1 MAKIDTRLPK
11 GMRDFLPGE
20 VIKREYV
27 IGIITEIFQTFGFE
41 PIYTP
46 ALEMLDTLLGKSG
59 EEADK
64 LIFHAQHPGG
74 KEELALRY
82 DLTVP
87 LARYVAMHEHDLNT
101 PFRRYH
107 IAPVWRGDR
116 PQKGRYREFF
126 QCDVDIVGV
135 KSMAADAEIV
145 SLLVTAL
152 GRLGFEDFTVHINNR
167 KILTGIGAYAGVP
180 DAQLGD
186 LYRSI
191 DKLDKI
197 GLDGV
202 KQELAASGIS
212 GDVIGRMMD
221 LLQLRSGGLEALGQV
236 REQLRDV
243 PVAVE
248 GIIELQQMAEYLG
261 AMGVPESRF
270 TVDLA
275 MVRGLG
281 YYTGPVYET
290 YITKP
295 DNLGS
300 VTGGGRYDEL
310 IGLFRKQSM
319 PTTGASLGIERIIDL
334 MDLLNLYPPE
344 LSGTVVQALVTVFD
358 QQTQAASLALAN
370 ELRAAGIRTEAYMN
384 PRRNIGK
391 QVQYADRKGAQIVA
405 FLGENEIKAG
415 QVSLKRLRD
424 GHEVTVAREHAA
436 QAVRDLLAGK
446 AV

>member
-1 MAKIDTRLPK
+1 MATIDARLPK
-11 GMRDFLPGE
+11 GMRDFLPEE

-27 IGIITEIFQTFGFE
+27 IGVITDVFQTFGFE

-87 LARYVAMHEHDLNT
+87 LARYVAMHENDLSN

-116 PQKGRYREFF
+116 PQKGRYREFY
-126 QCDVDIVGV
+126 QCDVDIVSV

-145 SLLVTAL
+145 SLLATAL
-152 GRLGFEDFTVHINNR
+152 GRLGFRDFTVHINNR
-167 KILTGIGAYAGVP
+167 KLLTGIGQYAGVP
-180 DAQLGD
+180 DRQLGD

-202 KQELAASGIS
+202 KQELAESGIAD
-212 GDVIGRMMD
+212 DVIGRMLG
-221 LLQLRSGGLEALGQV
+221 LLQFRQGGLDALAQV
-236 REQLRDV
+236 RQQLSSV
-243 PVAVE
+243 PVALE
-248 GIIELQQMAEYLG
+248 GITELEQMVTYLG
-261 AMGVPESRF
+261 QMGVPQDRF

-310 IGLFRKQSM
+310 IGMFRKQSM
-319 PTTGASLGIERIIDL
+319 PTTGSSLGIERIIDL

-344 LSGTVVQALVTVFD
+344 VSSTVVQVLVSVFGED
-358 QQTQAASLALAN
+358 TQGDSLALAN

-384 PRRNIGK
+384 PKRNIGK
-391 QVQYADRKGAQIVA
+391 QVQYADRKGAKIVA
-405 FLGENEIKAG
+405 FLGEDEIRAG
-415 QVSLKRLRD
+415 QVGLKRLHD
-424 GHEVTVAREHAA
+424 GHEVTVARGQVAA
-436 QAVRDLLAGK
+436 AVRDLLAG
-446 AV
+446 

>member
-1 MAKIDTRLPK
+1 MVKIDARVPK
-11 GMRDFLPGE
+11 GMRDFLPEE

-27 IGIITEIFQTFGFE
+27 IGVITEVFQTFGFE

-46 ALEMLDTLLGKSG
+46 VLEMLDTLLGKSG

-87 LARYVAMHEHDLNT
+87 LARYVAMHEHDLST

-116 PQKGRYREFF
+116 PQKGRYREFY

-145 SLLVTAL
+145 SLLAAAL
-152 GRLGFEDFTVHINNR
+152 GRLGFQDFTVHINNR

-180 DAQLGD
+180 NTQLGD

-202 KQELAASGIS
+202 KKELAESGIAD
-212 GDVIGRMMD
+212 DVIGRMMD
-221 LLQLRSGGLEALGQV
+221 LLQLRDGGLDALGQV
-236 REQLRDV
+236 REQLAGVD
-243 PVAVE
+243 AALE
-248 GIIELQQMAEYLG
+248 GLTELEQMVTYLG
-261 AMGVPESRF
+261 QMGVPQDRF

-310 IGLFRKQSM
+310 IGMFRKQSM
-319 PTTGASLGIERIIDL
+319 PTTGSSLGIERIIDL

-344 LSGTVVQALVTVFD
+344 VSSTVVQVLVTVFGAD
-358 QQTQAASLALAN
+358 TQGDSLALAN

-384 PRRNIGK
+384 PKRNIGK
-391 QVQYADRKGAQIVA
+391 QVQYADKKGARVVA
-405 FLGENEIKAG
+405 FLGEDEIKAG
-415 QVSLKRLRD
+415 KVGLKRLSD
-424 GHEVTVAREHAA
+424 GHEVTVSRDQVAA
-436 QAVRDLLAGK
+436 AVRDLLAG
-446 AV
+446 

>member
-1 MAKIDTRLPK
+1 MPKIDARLPK

-20 VIKREYV
+20 VLKREYV
-27 IGIITEIFQTFGFE
+27 IGVITDVFQTFGFE

-46 ALEMLDTLLGKSG
+46 TLEMLETLLGKGG

-64 LIFHAQHPGG
+64 LLFHAQHPGG
-74 KEELALRY
+74 KEQLGLRY

-87 LARYVAMHEHDLNT
+87 LARYVAMHENDLT
-101 PFRRYH
+101 MPFRRYH

-135 KSMAADAEIV
+135 ASMAADAEIV
-145 SLLVTAL
+145 SLLTTAL
-152 GRLGFEDFTVHINNR
+152 GRLGFADFTVHINNR
-167 KILTGIGAYAGVP
+167 KLLTGIGIHAGVP
-180 DAQLGD
+180 EAQLGD
-186 LYRSI
+186 LYRSV

-202 KQELAASGIS
+202 KKELTASGIA
-212 GDVIGRMMD
+212 GDAIGRMMD
-221 LLQLRSGGLEALGQV
+221 LLQHREGGLDALRQV
-236 REQLRDV
+236 RAQLAGV
-243 PVAVE
+243 PVALE
-248 GIIELQQMAEYLG
+248 GIGELEQMVEYLG
-261 AMGVPESRF
+261 ALGVEESRF

-310 IGLFRKQSM
+310 VGMFRGQSL
-319 PTTGASLGIERIIDL
+319 PTTGSSLGIERIIDL
-334 MDLLNLYPPE
+334 LDLLNLYPPE
-344 LSGTVVQALVTVFD
+344 LTGTVVQVIVTVFGER
-358 QQTQAASLALAN
+358 TQGASLALAN
-370 ELRAAGIRTEAYMN
+370 ELRAAGIRTEAIMT
-384 PRRNIGK
+384 PRRAIGK
-391 QVQYADRKGAQIVA
+391 QVQYADRKGARLVA
-405 FLGENEIKAG
+405 FLGEDEIKAG
-415 QVSLKRLRD
+415 QVKLKRLSD
-424 GHEVTVAREHAA
+424 GQEVTVPRAEAAAAAR
-436 QAVRDLLAGK
+436 RLLVG
-446 AV
+446 